1 MKNSKQ
7 KYEFMDVMN
16 RMLDYSKYFV
26 SNIDDN
32 LMSNH
37 FSNLNILPL
46 TNDRVGH
53 LRIIQK
59 NLIDE
64 WLNNPL
70 NGMTML

>member
-7 KYEFMDVMN
+7 KNEFMDIMN

-26 SNIDDN
+26 NNIDDY

-37 FSNLNILPL
+37 FSKLNIPPL

-53 LRIIQK
+53 LRIVQK
-59 NLIDE
+59 NLIEE
-64 WLNNPL
+64 WLNKLL
-70 NGMTML
+70 NDMTM